1 MDPYGDETDG
11 DTEPD
16 VQSWDN
22 VHLGASNGDF
32 ARLVPHSPAART
44 LFSQVVRLLDSDASK
59 WNHVRS
65 FIHYEA
71 AYPDDSTTGS
81 SFTTATPPPQHE
93 SVQEYCGYY
102 RLNMTIPPANESLG
116 WVLGSSRTNMP
127 GNFVDFLLAPF
138 TNKYALHSRHCRLRR
153 LLETGVLLA
162 ISDSREVS
170 VDGKIVQRDIK
181 REEQDEQ
188 DYQASLQHGTSI
200 GLGDLTYRLV
210 YTDLNPKQQQRELQE
225 ALKRASTGLDKSV
238 MLLSPTPSRHT
249 IDYHG
254 YSIFDANLHGTTSTV
269 SLGYDKSNG
278 KPVAVKM
285 VKCTAAQFNDLR
297 KEIEILGRLNDEN
310 VCKLEKV
317 VNWDSSADPRMWRQD
332 EGPTVGLILSPP
344 ATTGALG
351 LLTSWKSLPDSATFL
366 RDSIRQVAS
375 GLAHV
380 HSLNILHRDIKP
392 NNIVY
397 HSTSPVHALIV
408 DFGCSEPDP
417 TSMRHDRGT
426 MTYLAPE
433 VMRVKNGE
441 STQPF
446 SFPSDVWSLGVT
458 LIDFLL
464 NKQFHKQ
471 LGEAA
476 TYEKFKK
483 TMATNTVELHYP
495 DFWNLVLELLAWDS
509 EVRPTAMEV
518 AQRLT
523 DQEETRPEKVS
534 RRAST
539 NDEPSAKREKL
550 QI

>member
-1 MDPYGDETDG
+1 
-11 DTEPD
+11 
-16 VQSWDN
+16 
-22 VHLGASNGDF
+22 
-32 ARLVPHSPAART
+32 
-44 LFSQVVRLLDSDASK
+44 
-59 WNHVRS
+59 
-65 FIHYEA
+65 
-71 AYPDDSTTGS
+71 
-81 SFTTATPPPQHE
+81 
-93 SVQEYCGYY
+93 
-102 RLNMTIPPANESLG
+102 MTIPPANESLG

-297 KEIEILGRLNDEN
+297 KEIEILGRLND
-310 VCKLEKV
+310 V